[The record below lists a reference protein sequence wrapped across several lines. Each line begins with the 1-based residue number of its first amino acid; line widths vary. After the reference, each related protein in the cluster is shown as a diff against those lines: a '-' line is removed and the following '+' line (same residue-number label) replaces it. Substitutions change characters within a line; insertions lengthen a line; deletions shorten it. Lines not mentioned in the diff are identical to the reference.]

1 MYLTLLFFVFPLPV
15 QAYSFCPKCI
25 HSSGAKDRCDL
36 FKQHPLFKDVVEAN
50 FIGKEICG
58 EKGKYFRC
66 GDDKDKENEKEDN
79 KEDDVEVP
87 LLFQEKIMR
96 MVRD

>member
-36 FKQHPLFKDVVEAN
+36 FKQHPLFKDVVEVN

-58 EKGKYFRC
+58 EKGKYFS
-66 GDDKDKENEKEDN
+66 EEKEKDE
-79 KEDDVEVP
+79 KDDVEIP
-87 LLFQEKIMR
+87 LFQEKIMR

>member
-1 MYLTLLFFVFPLPV
+1 MYFTLLLFVFPLPV
-15 QAYSFCPKCI
+15 HAYSFCPKCI

-36 FKQHPLFKDVVEAN
+36 FKQHPLFKDVVEVN

-58 EKGKYFRC
+58 EKGKYFSC
-66 GDDKDKENEKEDN
+66 GDEKKNKDEK
-79 KEDDVEVP
+79 DDVEIP
-87 LLFQEKIMR
+87 LFQETIMR

>member
-1 MYLTLLFFVFPLPV
+1 MFGVALLLFVFPLPV

-25 HSSGAKDRCDL
+25 HSSGTKDRCDL
-36 FKQHPLFKDVVEAN
+36 FKQHPLFKDVVEVN

-58 EKGKYFRC
+58 EKGKYFSC
-66 GDDKDKENEKEDN
+66 MEEEKTNKDEK
-79 KEDDVEVP
+79 DDVEAP
-87 LLFQEKIMR
+87 LFQEKIMR